1 VKRPTWATVVGVLAI
16 IFGIFGV
23 FGGAYDLL
31 MPKMLEMQS
40 EMLSTLSEGQTSD
53 GTAAPE
59 VKMELE
65 VDGQKQ
71 QMDMTRMFEQMGDMH
86 EHLQLPDWY
95 KQWNTV
101 FAFISMAIAG
111 LYMLSGIFLLMTKRY
126 AAKVFY
132 IAIFLSIVWAVVQS
146 VAYFRTG
153 NTMLMAMMSGSAVSL
168 VIDVVLGIVVLVG
181 SKEAFRGSSAEI

>member
-111 LYMLSGIFLLMTKRY
+111 LYMLSGI
-126 AAKVFY
+126 
-132 IAIFLSIVWAVVQS
+132 VVQS